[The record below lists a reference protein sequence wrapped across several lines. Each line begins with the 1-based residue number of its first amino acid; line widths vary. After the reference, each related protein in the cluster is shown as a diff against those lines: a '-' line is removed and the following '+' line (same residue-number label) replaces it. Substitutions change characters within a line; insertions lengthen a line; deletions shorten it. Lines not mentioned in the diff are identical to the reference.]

1 MHPLYHKMC
10 PFSAWL
16 WEENY
21 FGDWYFYEFQIR
33 VAKNCAQ
40 LILQMSRRAVNWC
53 PGTISHKE
61 RFVLSKSRV
70 IQNTLWLHIIAW
82 MCSFKKSSL
91 QLTILNPQVSPQ
103 SRSFKFNVRLL
114 QGRHMLEVFVC
125 LEVVEIARELIARE
139 LTGFLFILPNNNQTG
154 VGGALKIAAE
164 KHLIMAST
172 SWNVGLFGRWQHHPF
187 QSTSFNY
194 SVTKQSFL
202 LNVSRHSPKKFMFC
216 ETTYVDQAFVIAIP
230 HISQACFKLSD
241 TNPANQWRKYLLTSN
256 APVIYAQRLFSSKTL
271 EH

>member
-33 VAKNCAQ
+33 VAKNCTQ

-103 SRSFKFNVRLL
+103 SCSFKFNVRLL

-172 SWNVGLFGRWQHHPF
+172 SWNAGLFVFGDDNIILSKAQALII
-187 QSTSFNY
+187 QSQNSHFYWTSPDILQRNLC
-194 SVTKQSFL
+194 SVKLHMWTKPL
-202 LNVSRHSPKKFMFC
+202 
-216 ETTYVDQAFVIAIP
+216 
-230 HISQACFKLSD
+230 
-241 TNPANQWRKYLLTSN
+241 
-256 APVIYAQRLFSSKTL
+256 
-271 EH
+271 